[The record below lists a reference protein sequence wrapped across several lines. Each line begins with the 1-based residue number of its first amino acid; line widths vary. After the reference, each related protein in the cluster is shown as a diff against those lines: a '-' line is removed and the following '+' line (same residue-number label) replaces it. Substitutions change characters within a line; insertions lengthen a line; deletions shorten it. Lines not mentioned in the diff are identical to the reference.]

1 MTLRI
6 GMIGPGGMGQA
17 HIERIHSVIAG
28 GRVVAVTDLNAENA
42 RKVADRIGA
51 TTFPSAV
58 DLIASDDVDAV
69 MASIRTHLVGPARL
83 IDIPAD
89 LAAPGEPARVVEQ
102 AVAAALESGQLAAY
116 CADVLTDEPPRPDNP
131 LFRQPNAYI
140 TPHIAWATR
149 EARQRLMAVCVEN
162 IRRFIAGN
170 PQNVV

>member
-1 MTLRI
+1 MINAGTLA
-6 GMIGPGGMGQA
+6 MVHPGAILINTG
-17 HIERIHSVIAG
+17 RG
-28 GRVVAVTDLNAENA
+28 GL
-42 RKVADRIGA
+42 
-51 TTFPSAV
+51 V
-58 DLIASDDVDAV
+58 D
-69 MASIRTHLVGPARL
+69 
-83 IDIPAD
+83 
-89 LAAPGEPARVVEQ
+89 EQ